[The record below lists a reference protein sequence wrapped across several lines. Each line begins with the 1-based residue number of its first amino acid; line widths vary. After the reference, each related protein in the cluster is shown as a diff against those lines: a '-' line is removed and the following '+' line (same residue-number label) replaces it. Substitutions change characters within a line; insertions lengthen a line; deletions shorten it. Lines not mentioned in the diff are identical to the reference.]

1 MRTSPWDRDSA
12 TSLDDPDTEILAE
25 KALAR
30 SFSTAKMRPM
40 PLRVIK
46 MHGIGNDYIYVDGFE
61 TRLDDPAGLA
71 RRISD
76 RHFGVGGD
84 GLVLIQPPREPANDG
99 RMVMYNA
106 DGSRAQM
113 CGNAIRCVGKFLHD
127 RGIAPREMLRI
138 ETDAGVK
145 TLFVERG
152 SDGKAESLRVDMG
165 PPRLA
170 RSELPMADG
179 GPDDEC
185 AVNVALELDG
195 RRVGITGVSMGNP
208 HAVIRFDEIESLD
221 GSPIPSFADVP
232 LWQWGPSFENHEWFP
247 ERVNTELVVPLSRSE
262 MDFRV
267 WERGSGETLAC
278 GTGACAAVV
287 AAVLNDW
294 CDREVLVHLRGGDLR
309 IRWDGDE
316 KTGSV
321 WMTGGAT
328 EVFTAELE

>member
-1 MRTSPWDRDSA
+1 
-12 TSLDDPDTEILAE
+12 
-25 KALAR
+25 
-30 SFSTAKMRPM
+30 M

-46 MHGIGNDYIYVDGFE
+46 MHGIGNDYVYVDGFS
-61 TRLDDPAGLA
+61 TTVDDPSEVA
-71 RRISD
+71 RRVSD

-84 GLVLIQPPREPANDG
+84 GLVLIQPPDDAKNDG

-106 DGSRAQM
+106 DGTRAQM

-127 RGIAPREMLRI
+127 RGIAAKDVLRI
-138 ETDAGVK
+138 ETDAGLK

-152 SDGKAESLRVDMG
+152 PDGKAGSLAVDMG
-165 PPRLA
+165 PPLLG
-170 RSELPMADG
+170 RSDLPMTDG
-179 GPDDEC
+179 GPPGET
-185 AVNVALELDG
+185 AVNVPLEVDG

-208 HAVIRFDEIESLD
+208 HAVIRVDEIESLD
-221 GSPIPSFADVP
+221 GSPIPILADIP
-232 LWQWGPSFENHEWFP
+232 LWHWGPSFERHEWFP
-247 ERVNTELVVPLSRSE
+247 ERVNTELIVPLSRSE
-262 MDFRV
+262 LDFRV

-309 IRWDGDE
+309 IRWDGDDE
-316 KTGSV
+316 TGTV

-328 EVFTAELE
+328 EVFTAELAE